1 MNDRDSE
8 TPARTDPRRRIVA
21 AARQLFFAAGY
32 SAVST
37 EQLARSAGVSKS
49 TLYKYFGDMP
59 GILRAVA
66 ESEADHFEAD
76 LSQAPSTE
84 IAFEAT
90 LAAFGAEL
98 LRLILQEEKLQ
109 FDRLMYEQA
118 RSSPDIAE
126 IYYSSAIE
134 RTREHL
140 QGLLDHGRDNGF
152 LRADANTANLSDHLL
167 SMWQGLASVRLRL
180 GLRRGSRPDFDAW
193 SRTCVDALLSS
204 QRNPRA
210 GK

>member
-1 MNDRDSE
+1 MKDEDLE
-8 TPARTDPRRRIVA
+8 TQSRADPRRRIVA

-59 GILRAVA
+59 GVLRAVA
-66 ESEADHFEAD
+66 ESEADHFEFDMSA
-76 LSQAPSTE
+76 APQTAP
-84 IAFEAT
+84 AFESA

-109 FDRLMYEQA
+109 FDRLMFEQA
-118 RSSPDIAE
+118 RSSPDVAE
-126 IYYSSAIE
+126 IYYASAIE
-134 RTREHL
+134 RTRAHL
-140 QGLLDHGRDNGF
+140 QELLDHGRDKGF
-152 LRADANTANLSDHLL
+152 LKVDANTANLSDHLL

-180 GLRRGSRPDFDAW
+180 GLRHNSPPALAEW
-193 SRTCVDALLSS
+193 SRACVDALLSS
-204 QRNPRA
+204 QRDPNA
-210 GK
+210 GN